1 MRDLFTMS
9 VTEDGG
15 LQLVPGPAFGDEHA
29 PLLVAMVAAASPVL
43 DGWKTVTTP

>member
-1 MRDLFTMS
+1 MNLFTMS

-29 PLLVAMVAAASPVL
+29 ALLVAVVAAASPVL
-43 DGWKTVTTP
+43 DGWRPVTTP